1 MAGRRQRK
9 VDHISPLPDAVIHHI
24 FSFLPFKDVIKTSVL
39 SKQWRFAWTF
49 TPYIDASLS
58 SKGVVP
64 SISRAL
70 SLRTATEI
78 EKFHLDASSMPDS
91 YISWELNRCFG
102 FAVARK
108 VKDASLV
115 FGRSTEHIP
124 RILCDCASLVS
135 FRVSGCYLPKDTTIN
150 WPSLKKLCIHDAWL
164 NDDQIMK
171 ILNGCPV
178 LESLKLRPLRML
190 SNLQIDSRS
199 LRELVIESDG
209 LSTIDISAPDL
220 FSLRF
225 SGGFFKNKDFPELYD
240 FDEKQF
246 WPSQKEFHCV
256 ANHLK
261 SVEIIGLE
269 FNCENS
275 KILLALAK
283 FLLKEAVGLEKIT
296 IDAELR
302 MSRQGVTIDP
312 RDLRDFHDVIQLQK
326 GSRRASRKAEVI
338 VKYRFNGPR
347 YELRKHKQNTGTQS
361 IPRFA

>member
-1 MAGRRQRK
+1 
-9 VDHISPLPDAVIHHI
+9 
-24 FSFLPFKDVIKTSVL
+24 
-39 SKQWRFAWTF
+39 
-49 TPYIDASLS
+49 
-58 SKGVVP
+58 
-64 SISRAL
+64 
-70 SLRTATEI
+70 
-78 EKFHLDASSMPDS
+78 
-91 YISWELNRCFG
+91 
-102 FAVARK
+102 
-108 VKDASLV
+108 
-115 FGRSTEHIP
+115 
-124 RILCDCASLVS
+124 
-135 FRVSGCYLPKDTTIN
+135 
-150 WPSLKKLCIHDAWL
+150 
-164 NDDQIMK
+164 MK
-171 ILNGCPV
+171 ILNGCRV
-178 LESLKLRPLRML
+178 LESLKLRPSCMF

-225 SGGFFKNKDFPELYD
+225 SGGFVYPGVRLNGASGFSSLAEAELNFNEPTASLGCFSGQLKSLPELLRVCDFPSQLKFLLELLQHVEKITVGSWCLETLSASEAMGMSSLPSRWRNITVHTTVCKLELPGIMYLLQSSPLLERLVIHNQKSNNTFKNKDFPEPYD

-269 FNCENS
+269 FDSENS

-302 MSRQGVTIDP
+302 MSHQGVTIDP
-312 RDLRDFHDVIQLQK
+312 HDLRDFHDVIQLQK
-326 GSRRASRKAEVI
+326 GGQRASRKAEVI